1 MALTKPQSCYND
13 PPIMSVIMKFPDV
26 TDEIDVCIAS
36 PASFIVSAKSLS
48 RTNGGI
54 GTQKVALYP

>member
-1 MALTKPQSCYND
+1 
-13 PPIMSVIMKFPDV
+13 MKFPDV
-26 TDEIDVCIAS
+26 TDEIDDCIAS
-36 PASFIVSAKSLS
+36 PVSFIVSAKFLS